1 MALVNAF
8 FFIQSSRLVETLS
21 AQSGDL
27 DAHTLNQSP
36 GDVQGEPSKL
46 SGSVH
51 ESGEKIAH
59 GAEKTDKR
67 EEIRGELGV
76 AAKEAA
82 SHDETTHREGAALHE
97 GAALEQEE
105 EVGVIKSKYRPK
117 LVGQCKNLF
126 AKYEK
131 KGDFTGN
138 HRAFSYS
145 FDGNS
150 GNCAIVEEQK
160 SQAIAEREALK
171 VCEKSKTESKNYAP
185 CFIMAS
191 F

>member
-8 FFIQSSRLVETLS
+8 FFIQSARLVETLS
-21 AQSGDL
+21 AQSGDA
-27 DAHTLNQSP
+27 DTLNQSP
-36 GDVQGEPSKL
+36 RDAHNEASKF
-46 SGSVH
+46 SGSVR
-51 ESGEKIAH
+51 ESSEKTAH
-59 GAEKTDKR
+59 GAENTDKR
-67 EEIRGELGV
+67 EETQAELGA

-82 SHDETTHREGAALHE
+82 SHDETTLRDVSALHE